1 MSQVSITLQILFNL
15 KPIKIMKKTIEMMKA
30 ALMLLVVMMMG
41 MTITSCSDDDDDK
54 SSDWPSKFTQSI
66 TVNGESF
73 TIDGAGYYEDSWQ
86 GVEYYIFNG
95 YNEEMEQSF
104 EISIPKVHM
113 GKKLDLTKDLRP
125 SQNSEVTVDID
136 YTYAYGDG
144 AFESGSYLIAT
155 FDGTNLKLY
164 AKGKALKYDNYISS
178 EIEKPLAPSKDKDA
192 FQPFTF
198 EISFSGKVVKSEPK

>member
-1 MSQVSITLQILFNL
+1 MSQLSITLQILFNL

-41 MTITSCSDDDDDK
+41 MTITSCSDDDDK

-66 TVNGESF
+66 TVNGKSI
-73 TIDGAGYYEDSWQ
+73 TIDEAGYHEDSYE
-86 GVEYYIFNG
+86 GVEYYTFFA

-125 SQNSEVTVDID
+125 SQDSPVTVCID
-136 YTYAYGDG
+136 RTMAYGDG

>member
-1 MSQVSITLQILFNL
+1 MSQVSITLQILF
-15 KPIKIMKKTIEMMKA
+15 IMKKTIEMMKA

-41 MTITSCSDDDDDK
+41 MTITSCSDDDDK

-66 TVNGESF
+66 TVNGKSI
-73 TIDGAGYYEDSWQ
+73 TIDEAGYHEDSYE
-86 GVEYYIFNG
+86 GVEYYTFFA

-178 EIEKPLAPSKDKDA
+178 EIEKPLAPSKMKYE
-192 FQPFTF
+192 FQPYTF
-198 EISFSGKVVKSEPK
+198 EISYSGKVGKMLPK